1 MRLRHIE
8 IFHAIMQVGTISGA
22 AKLLYVTQPAVTKV
36 LRHCE
41 MQLGMPLFI
50 RSKGRLHPTPEAK
63 RLILE
68 VDKLHRDLQ
77 AVRRVALSLKDKMAE
92 TVRVLASPA
101 VSVSVLP
108 AALTA
113 WRAKFPDVLCRLSTH
128 HTREIVTALL
138 LGECDFALSLQN
150 PLHPSINAESLARG
164 PLTAIAPSG
173 TWPMSET
180 GRNLHVTELPPTII
194 GLPDDDPLGIC
205 VLEAC
210 MEAEH
215 PVNRL
220 TVVQTYQI
228 ARTLV
233 ENGAGVAIVDPFT
246 AASAHPFKVQQR
258 PLTPPAEVELYL
270 LTADSAPLSHSG
282 RRLVQCVRDTAKA
295 LLEASGI
302 IDMATSLVPMSKT
315 SSARVAHGDHLGSEG
330 GSSRPKRGPTVT
342 MAAATNEVSAATQ
355 AQPREAA

>member
-8 IFHAIMQVGTISGA
+8 VFHAIMQVGTISGA
-22 AKLLYVTQPAVTKV
+22 AKVLHVTQPAVTKV

-41 MQLGMPLFI
+41 MQLGMPLFV

-92 TVRVLASPA
+92 TVRVLSSPA
-101 VSVSVLP
+101 VAVSVLP
-108 AALTA
+108 AALTS
-113 WRAKFPDVLCRLSTH
+113 WRTKFPEVVCRLSTH
-128 HTREIVTALL
+128 HTREIVNALL

-150 PLHPSINAESLARG
+150 PVHPSISAEPLARG

-180 GRNLHVTELPPTII
+180 GRDLPITGLPSTII

-233 ENGAGVAIVDPFT
+233 ENGAGVAVIDPFT

-258 PLTPPAEVELYL
+258 PLSPRADVELFL
-270 LTADSAPLSHSG
+270 LTADAAPLSHAA
-282 RRLVQCVRDTAKA
+282 RRLVQSVRETANA

-302 IDMATSLVPMSKT
+302 NDMTTSLASF
-315 SSARVAHGDHLGSEG
+315 SE
-330 GSSRPKRGPTVT
+330 TF
-342 MAAATNEVSAATQ
+342 
-355 AQPREAA
+355 